1 MSDDGFL
8 LCYVMCVL
16 PDRLPAW
23 GPFPFLRPSLL
34 RTAANQNW
42 HIPSGTC
49 SFCSCR
55 SGCYQRFRVCAL
67 CFPDCFFLVD
77 RGRCFRFFFL
87 RTGVAV
93 LAPVPAASL
102 APVIV
107 ATGDI
112 AVVPSPRPAVAV
124 VDPALPASAVARPS
138 VASAATASVAAAA
151 APTDS
156 AFVLV
161 IS

>member
-1 MSDDGFL
+1 MEPNSPRVSGYDATVTNGGL
-8 LCYVMCVL
+8 RLCYVMCVL

-23 GPFPFLRPSLL
+23 GPFHFLRPSLL
-34 RTAANQNW
+34 LTAANQNW
-42 HIPSGTC
+42 HIPGGTC
-49 SFCSCR
+49 SLCSYR
-55 SGCYQRFRVCAL
+55 SGHCQARCRNLAL
-67 CFPDCFFLVD
+67 CFPVCFFLID
-77 RGRCFRFFFL
+77 RGLFFRFFFL

-124 VDPALPASAVARPS
+124 V
-138 VASAATASVAAAA
+138 
-151 APTDS
+151 
-156 AFVLV
+156 VLTRNFLCTV
-161 IS
+161 S